1 MNIKYLDK
9 IPLFKGTTYTLKGK
23 KAKRTD
29 IRDILSRYTFE
40 KDKIYEVIAYNK
52 NFKKYDRSKILDL
65 SLLEAWPICA
75 ECAEYRYI
83 FFMNGEI
90 CFDYF
95 RIDDCEFIIDVGFV
109 YSDIDLKLGDTVRS
123 ILRNEDMRIVLPA
136 DAKYDRNREDL
147 ISSKV
152 RDNFEFD
159 MHYLYIEEEGWYL
172 MAEVFPVCSLI
183 FKEG

>member
-1 MNIKYLDK
+1 MNSFKYLDK
-9 IPLFKGTTYTLKGK
+9 IPLFKGTIYTLKGK

-40 KDKIYEVIAYNK
+40 KDKIYEVIAHNK

-83 FFMNGEI
+83 FFMNREI

-95 RIDDCEFIIDVGFV
+95 RIDNCEFIIDIGFV
-109 YSDIDLKLGDTVRS
+109 YSDINPELGKKIRS
-123 ILRNEDMRIVLPA
+123 VLYDEDMRIALPA
-136 DAKYDRNREDL
+136 NLKFDSNKEDL
-147 ISSKV
+147 ISSKI

-159 MHYLYIEEEGWYL
+159 MHYLYNDMDGYL
-172 MAEVFPVCSLI
+172 ISEVFPICSLI
-183 FKEG
+183 L